1 MGKSFLPTCRYFV
14 ILVMDLKPELI
25 QIQLRLKPEHV
36 NLLDLLKKEYGVS
49 SKSKVLEML
58 LDDLLCTD
66 GD

>member
-1 MGKSFLPTCRYFV
+1 MDSKPTPVKIY
-14 ILVMDLKPELI
+14 
-25 QIQLRLKPEHV
+25 LKPEHV

>member
-1 MGKSFLPTCRYFV
+1 MDSKPTPVKIY
-14 ILVMDLKPELI
+14 
-25 QIQLRLKPEHV
+25 LKPEHV

-58 LDDLLCTD
+58 LDDLLYTD